1 MSQSGAPGLARY
13 SACVSPVQMVSRQ
26 AWAGAQGVLLPSCP
40 ATAEGRLD
48 RAACLPCNAA
58 FQTNNSM
65 PEEKNREPKNGI
77 ESQLGPSMLLSRCIY
92 DNALLLNSPEECV
105 IFKLYFSSSLSH
117 SHISSSSLLSCPVF
131 VPFVFLL
138 RKESLLYEQVCEM
151 PGGCGD
157 PQMVRVVPTQ

>member
-1 MSQSGAPGLARY
+1 MELQVWPGTLHVFPPSRWSLGRPGLGRR
-13 SACVSPVQMVSRQ
+13 VS
-26 AWAGAQGVLLPSCP
+26 SCP
-40 ATAEGRLD
+40 PAQPLQKVDSTVPP
-48 RAACLPCNAA
+48 ACPAMPPSRPTTPC
-58 FQTNNSM
+58 QR
-65 PEEKNREPKNGI
+65 KKKREPKNGI